1 MIRWGTPTAR
11 WVIAATVLGS
21 GIAFLDGTVVNVA
34 LPSIGR
40 DLHTDVAGLQWT
52 LDAYLVTLTA
62 FLLLGGALGDRF
74 GRKRVFLFG
83 LSLFTLASVAC
94 AAAPSVLFLVIARAV
109 QGAAARCSCRAASRS
124 SARRST
130 RIDRPRAIGAWS
142 GLGGVASAIGPFLGG
157 WFIEVWSWRLVFLIN
172 VPLAVVTFL
181 ITSRHVPESKTDD
194 PAPLDF
200 VGATLAS
207 IGLAAACFALI
218 EGTSKVDAAVV
229 GASVV
234 GVVTIARRSSWSK
247 RGNRIRCCRCGCSVP
262 REFSGANGTTLA
274 VYGALSAAMFLVV
287 FELQVALDYSPI
299 AAGASLLPVTILML
313 TLSARSGALSQRIG
327 PRIPMTV
334 GPIVV
339 GVAMLLFTRI
349 HPGASYWTTVFPA
362 AVVFGLGLAC
372 TVAPLT
378 STVLAAVQPD
388 ELGIA
393 SGVNNAAARLAGLLA
408 IAVLPAI
415 ANIDTNLP
423 ADAFTD
429 HVATA
434 LRVCAGLAMLGGVV
448 AFLTVRTQKAVTPT
462 TTVSI
467 LQPCGDPCLLE
478 EAQAS

>member
-1 MIRWGTPTAR
+1 
-11 WVIAATVLGS
+11 
-21 GIAFLDGTVVNVA
+21 
-34 LPSIGR
+34 
-40 DLHTDVAGLQWT
+40 
-52 LDAYLVTLTA
+52 
-62 FLLLGGALGDRF
+62 
-74 GRKRVFLFG
+74 
-83 LSLFTLASVAC
+83 
-94 AAAPSVLFLVIARAV
+94 
-109 QGAAARCSCRAASRS
+109 
-124 SARRST
+124 
-130 RIDRPRAIGAWS
+130 
-142 GLGGVASAIGPFLGG
+142 
-157 WFIEVWSWRLVFLIN
+157 
-172 VPLAVVTFL
+172 
-181 ITSRHVPESKTDD
+181 
-194 PAPLDF
+194 
-200 VGATLAS
+200 
-207 IGLAAACFALI
+207 
-218 EGTSKVDAAVV
+218 
-229 GASVV
+229 
-234 GVVTIARRSSWSK
+234 
-247 RGNRIRCCRCGCSVP
+247 
-262 REFSGANGTTLA
+262 
-274 VYGALSAAMFLVV
+274 MFLVV

-339 GVAMLLFTRI
+339 GLAMLLFTRI

-408 IAVLPAI
+408 IAVLPAV

-423 ADAFTD
+423 AEAFTD